1 MNDAFIS
8 YNWKIK
14 AQVDRLYEILTN
26 FGFQIWR
33 DENKLT
39 TDSQPLKA
47 QLADAIANS
56 KIVIC
61 CITEAYCKSHVCNQE
76 ISFAESLAKPLII
89 LMIQNLNVT
98 KIHELQING
107 HSYKSN
113 IGFIINPLFRKN
125 CFNNNNN
132 EMNLNWPNEHF
143 DDIKETISKNLNELK
158 DLFKVDLNQHF
169 LNNRYKVVE
178 KIGFGAQSDVYM
190 GQDSQNNNKM

>member
-8 YNWKIK
+8 YNWEIK
-14 AQVDRLYEILTN
+14 TQVDILYRNLTN
-26 FGFQIWR
+26 AGFKIWH
-33 DENKLT
+33 DENKLS

-47 QLADAIANS
+47 QLADAIDNS

-89 LMIQNLNVT
+89 LMIQNLNVN

-125 CFNNNNN
+125 CFNNND
-132 EMNLNWPNEHF
+132 MNPNWPNEHSNG
-143 DDIKETISKNLNELK
+143 IRETISKNLNELK
-158 DLFKVDLNQHF
+158 DLFRVDLNKEL
-169 LNNRYKVVE
+169 LNNRYRIIE
-178 KIGFGAQSDVYM
+178 KIGFGAQSDVYKA
-190 GQDSQNNNKM
+190 QDFQNNNKM

>member
-26 FGFQIWR
+26 SGFQIWR

-61 CITEAYCKSHVCNQE
+61 CITEAYCKSHICNQE
-76 ISFAESLAKPLII
+76 ISFAETLAKPLII

-98 KIHELQING
+98 KIHELKING

-125 CFNNNNN
+125 CFNNNNELN
-132 EMNLNWPNEHF
+132 SNWPDKHF

-190 GQDSQNNNKM
+190 ALDSQNNNKM

>member
-1 MNDAFIS
+1 
-8 YNWKIK
+8 
-14 AQVDRLYEILTN
+14 
-26 FGFQIWR
+26 
-33 DENKLT
+33 
-39 TDSQPLKA
+39 
-47 QLADAIANS
+47 
-56 KIVIC
+56 
-61 CITEAYCKSHVCNQE
+61 
-76 ISFAESLAKPLII
+76 
-89 LMIQNLNVT
+89 MIQNLNVT

-190 GQDSQNNNKM
+190 AQDSQNNNKM